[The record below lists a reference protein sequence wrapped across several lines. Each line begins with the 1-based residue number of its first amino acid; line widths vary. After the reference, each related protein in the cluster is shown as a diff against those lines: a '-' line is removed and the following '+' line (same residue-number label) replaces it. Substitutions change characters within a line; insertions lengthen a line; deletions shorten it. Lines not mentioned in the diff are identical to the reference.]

1 MPVAYCT
8 NQRNYHEIITVFFA
22 DPASF
27 SLEKQNIMHAIYR
40 YILSFPCP
48 NCFLTIERKAGA
60 CNNERLI
67 IKLRSDLKSMS
78 VSLLPSSSHYN
89 FGPTYYSLSRE
100 VESPNITTKI
110 TLLKTNFSKADY
122 SYFPDMYIVTELPTS
137 EDIFH

>member
-1 MPVAYCT
+1 MAELLT
-8 NQRNYHEIITVFFA
+8 SE
-22 DPASF
+22 
-27 SLEKQNIMHAIYR
+27 NI
-40 YILSFPCP
+40 F
-48 NCFLTIERKAGA
+48 
-60 CNNERLI
+60 
-67 IKLRSDLKSMS
+67 
-78 VSLLPSSSHYN
+78 YN